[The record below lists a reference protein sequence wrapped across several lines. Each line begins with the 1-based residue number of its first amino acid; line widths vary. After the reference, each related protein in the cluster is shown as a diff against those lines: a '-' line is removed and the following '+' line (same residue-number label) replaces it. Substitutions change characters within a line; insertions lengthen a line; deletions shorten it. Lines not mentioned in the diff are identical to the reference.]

1 MSHSNESSADT
12 LPPSLDPRGNDDIV
26 PPPSSFLGIM
36 GRLGPG
42 LIIAGSIV
50 GSGELIA
57 TTKTGA
63 QAGITLLWLIMVGC
77 VIKVFVQIE
86 LGRYTITHGETTLAA
101 LNQVPGPRL
110 KVNWIIWFWLV
121 MMVFGIGQL
130 GGIVGGVGQS
140 MAATLPILGDYRAV
154 IETPSQAEVARYLR
168 WEKDIQGDRAA
179 FDHLNTARQATILH
193 GQKLFAGRLQE
204 LEPVHGDLA
213 ARVAGGEVLSDP
225 WTWDDKIWATIGT
238 LVTAWMLYVGR
249 YNLIQ
254 NLSTVLVVTFT
265 FVTLGNVVSLQNTE
279 QWHITADAFW
289 SGLKFQ
295 LPSTEEGI
303 NPLATALATFGIIG
317 VGASELCAY
326 PYWCLEK
333 GYAKYAGA
341 RTADPAWAE
350 RARGWMRVMHY
361 DAFTSMLIYTTA
373 TVAFFLTGVAV
384 LYSEG
389 LDPDGMRMV
398 STLARAY
405 VPVFGAYAGW
415 LFLVGAIAVLYSTF
429 LAATA
434 GNARMWTDCC
444 KLFGLIDHN
453 SQKSHDRTVVA
464 FSVGLPFVC
473 LALFFGGINPVR
485 AILMAGLMQSLL
497 LPMLGAG
504 ALYFRFRR
512 TDPRLKPSLLWD
524 CALVLSCVG
533 LLVAGVWG
541 AWPDFIAP
549 VLRMAG
555 IDVGA
560 AA

>member
-1 MSHSNESSADT
+1 MSHSTDSSVDT
-12 LPPSLDPRGNDDIV
+12 LPPSLDPRGNDDILS
-26 PPPSSFLGIM
+26 PPSSFFGIM
-36 GRLGPG
+36 SRLGPG

-121 MMVFGIGQL
+121 MMIFGIGQL

-140 MAATLPILGDYRAV
+140 LAATIPILGDYRAV
-154 IETPSQAEVARYLR
+154 IETPSHAEVARYVR
-168 WEKDIQGDRAA
+168 WDKDIRGDRAA
-179 FDHLNTARQATILH
+179 LTALSPARQATILH
-193 GQKLFAGRLQE
+193 GQKLFAQRLRE
-204 LEPVHGDLA
+204 LEPTAGDLA
-213 ARVAGGEVLSDP
+213 ARVAGGEALVDP
-225 WTWDDKIWATIGT
+225 RTWDDKIWATVAT
-238 LVTAWMLYVGR
+238 LITAWMLFVGR

-265 FVTLGNVVSLQNTE
+265 FVTLGNVVSLQNTD

-289 SGLKFQ
+289 SGLTFR
-295 LPSTEEGI
+295 LPSPEEGV
-303 NPLATALATFGIIG
+303 NPLLTALATFGIIG

-333 GYAKYAGA
+333 GYAKYAGM
-341 RTADPAWAE
+341 RTPDAAWAQ

-373 TVAFFLTGVAV
+373 TVAFFLMGVAV

-389 LDPDGMRMV
+389 LDPDGMRMI

-415 LFLVGAIAVLYSTF
+415 LFLIGAIAVLYSTF

-444 KLFGLIDHN
+444 KLFGLIDRN

-473 LALFFGGINPVR
+473 LALFYSGINPVR
-485 AILMAGLMQSLL
+485 AILLAGLMQSLL

-504 ALYFRFRR
+504 ALYFRFWR
-512 TDPRLKPSLLWD
+512 TDPRLKPSVFWD
-524 CALVLSCVG
+524 GALVVSCLG

-541 AWPDFIAP
+541 AWGDLIAP
-549 VLRMAG
+549 ALRLAG
-555 IDVGA
+555 FELGA
-560 AA
+560 